1 MWKNWI
7 EILRLPGKREWTFR
21 LMLLI
26 LLLAAVPRI
35 FLLVRASAE
44 DFLHNDGKEYM
55 EISRQLSRGNG
66 FSLSYYRWHEVVPP
80 DVKPGD
86 VHPDLARTPLF
97 PLLGA
102 VLFLLPFDVIA
113 SAKVVSLMLSLL
125 AVWCVFLLGRE
136 LAGRACGIWSAFL
149 FAFYPYALYYSA
161 SWSTENLFLIC
172 LSLSF
177 LFLLKAMRGHF
188 GSLPWCGLWLGLTAL
203 TRPTAIL
210 LPAVFGVLLWFRF
223 MVLGGLRLRFRNWKR
238 YRKPE
243 HGAVRNII
251 IALLLFSA
259 VMFPWMCRNR
269 MVAGTWNPATYYDGY
284 IFWLSFSPIMHE
296 TYRTLDRPEY
306 AEASEKSW
314 NKEHAKRH
322 RMLKE
327 KGITTFLSASEQW
340 RRWGRE
346 QILSEPWKAVYLLK
360 ERFVHYWRMCPNL
373 MILKPWQIAVI
384 RIYFT
389 VLFLLAL
396 AGCWWLKRRLEI
408 VIPLI
413 PVFFG
418 MAISIP
424 FLFVLR
430 FRFPF
435 FAPYLC
441 VLAGLAVSILTGK
454 LIKKQDK
461 GVF

>member
-1 MWKNWI
+1 MWKSWI
-7 EILRLPGKREWTFR
+7 DILRFPGKREWTFR
-21 LMLLI
+21 LMALI
-26 LLLAAVPRI
+26 LVLAAVPRI
-35 FLLVRASAE
+35 FLLVRASTE

-55 EISRQLSRGNG
+55 ELSRQLARGNG

-80 DVKPGD
+80 EAKTGD
-86 VHPDLARTPLF
+86 VHPDLVRTPLF
-97 PLLGA
+97 PLLGS
-102 VLFLLPFDVIA
+102 VLFLLPCDVIA
-113 SAKVVSLMLSLL
+113 SAKVVSLLLSLL
-125 AVWCVFLLGRE
+125 AVLCVFLLGRE
-136 LAGRACGIWSAFL
+136 LAGRACGIWSALL

-177 LFLLKAMRGHF
+177 LFLLKALRGHF
-188 GSLPWCGLWLGLTAL
+188 CSLPWCGLWLGLTAL

-223 MVLGGLRLRFRNWKR
+223 MVLGGLRLRFRNWR
-238 YRKPE
+238 WYRKPE
-243 HGAVRNII
+243 RCAVRNII
-251 IALLLFSA
+251 IAFLLFAA
-259 VMFPWMCRNR
+259 VIFPWMCRNR
-269 MVAGTWNPATYYDGY
+269 TVAGTWNPATYYDGY
-284 IFWLSFSPIMHE
+284 VFWLSFSPIMHE

-306 AEASEKSW
+306 TQAAEKSW
-314 NKEHAKRH
+314 NEEHAKRH

-327 KGITTFLSASEQW
+327 KGITTFLAAAEQW
-340 RRWGRE
+340 RRWGWE
-346 QILSEPWKAVYLLK
+346 QILADPWKAVYLLK

-373 MILKPWQIAVI
+373 IILKPWQIALI

-396 AGCWWLKRRLEI
+396 CGTWSLRRRLE
-408 VIPLI
+408 VLIPLI
-413 PVFFG
+413 PIFFG

-435 FAPYLC
+435 FAAYLC
-441 VLAGLAVSILTGK
+441 VLSGLAVSLLAGK
-454 LIKKQDK
+454 LIKKTDK